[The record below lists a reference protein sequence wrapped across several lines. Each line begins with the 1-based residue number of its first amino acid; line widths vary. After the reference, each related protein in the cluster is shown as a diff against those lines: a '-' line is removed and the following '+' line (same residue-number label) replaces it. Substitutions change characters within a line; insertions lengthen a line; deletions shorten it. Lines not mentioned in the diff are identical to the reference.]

1 MNTLL
6 PISTV
11 RAQLPEL
18 VSQISAA
25 NERVTVTVH
34 GKPKV
39 VILSQDE
46 LDSLEETAEI
56 LSIPNIVKDIK
67 ASEKQIKKGQFIRLE
82 DLKI

>member
-1 MNTLL
+1 MS
-6 PISTV
+6 ISHV
-11 RAQLPEL
+11 RAQLPDL
-18 VSQISAA
+18 IDQISSN

-46 LDSLEETAEI
+46 LESLEETADV
-56 LSIPNIVKDIK
+56 LSIPHILKDIK
-67 ASEKQIKKGQFIRLE
+67 VSERQIKKGQFVRLE